1 MNVFVFLFILLFIFW
16 IAKKNV
22 DDLSQLQLILK
33 LNQHVVKKFQI
44 QISFCKKASNEKYN
58 SLIQFKSKKILE
70 CVYHVIT
77 KEVEQ
82 SNLST
87 Y

>member
-1 MNVFVFLFILLFIFW
+1 M
-16 IAKKNV
+16 

-33 LNQHVVKKFQI
+33 LNQHVVKKFQV
-44 QISFCKKASNEKYN
+44 QISFCKKNEKYN